1 MHSRA
6 VLFSRL
12 NVWHMKNNK
21 IIQQSTFLTFALLL
35 PICFH
40 FFSALRLSRFYRCKL
55 KIFFYEA
62 IKIFPHVSFCLK
74 RAVSVWL
81 LWVFLINPL
90 INFYLITKQQQ
101 DSQILVDHH
110 KHFFSFI
117 KFFPL
122 FFHSQKK
129 TFFYSPLCHWF
140 FICSFRNCLRK

>member
-1 MHSRA
+1 
-6 VLFSRL
+6 
-12 NVWHMKNNK
+12 MKNNK
-21 IIQQSTFLTFALLL
+21 IIQQSTFLTFAPLL

-40 FFSALRLSRFYRCKL
+40 FFSALRFVEFIAILSMQAEKT
-55 KIFFYEA
+55 FFYEA
-62 IKIFPHVSFCLK
+62 IKIFPHVSFFLK

-129 TFFYSPLCHWF
+129 IFYSPLCH
-140 FICSFRNCLRK
+140 